1 MSFEEILLFL
11 ACAFIAEVIGTMA
24 GFGAATILTPIA
36 VLFMDIKSAIAIVAC
51 FHLFG
56 NSSRVFLFRQS
67 INKKIWLQF
76 GLIAICFSVIGA
88 FLSAYLPSAVII
100 LAFGVFLL
108 IYVGFSVFAAERI
121 RLKPKPTTLLGG
133 GVLSGFIAGL
143 IGTGGAVRSACLMV
157 FGLTKEAYIGTS
169 ASIALVVDA
178 ARIPVY
184 VAGGFITSDKV
195 PVLCSLI
202 AVAFAGSWTGKRLV
216 KKISTKVFHRFVLT
230 MLGLMGIKLFMDGL
244 NAILAR

>member
-1 MSFEEILLFL
+1 MSLEESLLFL
-11 ACAFIAEVIGTMA
+11 VCAFIAEVIGTMA

-36 VLFMDIKSAIAIVAC
+36 MLFMDIKSAIAIVAC

-56 NSSRVFLFRQS
+56 NTSRVFLFRQF
-67 INKKIWLQF
+67 INWKIWMQF

-88 FLSAYLPSAVII
+88 ALSAHLPSNVIM
-100 LAFGVFLL
+100 LAFGAFLL
-108 IYVGFSVFAAERI
+108 LYVGFSVFAAERI
-121 RLKPKPTTLLGG
+121 RLNPKPTTLLGG

-157 FGLTKEAYIGTS
+157 LGLAKESYIATS

-184 VAGGFITSDKV
+184 VAGGFITQDKV

-202 AVAFAGSWTGKRLV
+202 VVAFAGSWTGKRLV
-216 KKISTKVFHRFVLT
+216 KRISTKVFHRFVLI
-230 MLGLMGIKLFMDGL
+230 MLGLVGIKLFMDGL
-244 NAILAR
+244 NAILAQ